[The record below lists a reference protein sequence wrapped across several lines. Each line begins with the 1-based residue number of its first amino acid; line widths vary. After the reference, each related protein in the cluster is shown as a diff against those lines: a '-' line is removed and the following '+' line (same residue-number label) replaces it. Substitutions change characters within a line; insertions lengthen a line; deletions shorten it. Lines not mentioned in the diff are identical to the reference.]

1 MSVKTSREGAT
12 EVKQTPPV
20 GTVKRSCEFH
30 WHGGM
35 ARHVAPLEVE
45 RIQQST
51 RTGTGIA
58 NNTCYRI
65 VPASLHFTFPAFTCR
80 QQAASEQAGRQ
91 AERQT
96 GRQDT
101 SRTCSCHTDADIPR
115 SLQVDFLATG
125 GQHHHHLPSH
135 LTLLSLLFL
144 VAVVAVVSW
153 CRGDCGCGGRCC
165 SCSSAVVVVVV
176 VVVVFPPS
184 LSTPLSCSTEHQH
197 QQTGFPSVGIA
208 AGRALV
214 PARSPILDV
223 RPPPTASYSL
233 TATIRPRKPPSPSRF
248 RLRLQASSNQAERLG

>member
-1 MSVKTSREGAT
+1 M
-12 EVKQTPPV
+12 KQTPPV
-20 GTVKRSCEFH
+20 GTVRRSCEFH
-30 WHGGM
+30 WHGRM

-125 GQHHHHLPSH
+125 GQHHHHLHSH

-153 CRGDCGCGGRCC
+153 CRGVVVI
-165 SCSSAVVVVVV
+165 VVVVVAV
-176 VVVVFPPS
+176 VLVLLQWWWWLLLLLFSPRRCRLRSVAPQSININKQDSRRLASPPAVLSFPPAAPS
-184 LSTPLSCSTEHQH
+184 WIPPSAHSIIFIDSDYPSARASFPLSISIPTPGQLESSRTTWIEGEQH
-197 QQTGFPSVGIA
+197 
-208 AGRALV
+208 R
-214 PARSPILDV
+214 
-223 RPPPTASYSL
+223 
-233 TATIRPRKPPSPSRF
+233 
-248 RLRLQASSNQAERLG
+248 

>member
-1 MSVKTSREGAT
+1 MLSH
-12 EVKQTPPV
+12 
-20 GTVKRSCEFH
+20 C
-30 WHGGM
+30 
-35 ARHVAPLEVE
+35 
-45 RIQQST
+45 
-51 RTGTGIA
+51 
-58 NNTCYRI
+58 TCFT
-65 VPASLHFTFPAFTCR
+65 SLHFSR
-80 QQAASEQAGRQ
+80 LHVQAAGSERTGRQ

-101 SRTCSCHTDADIPR
+101 SRTCSCHTDTDIPR

-125 GQHHHHLPSH
+125 GQQHHHLHSH

-176 VVVVFPPS
+176 VVVVVLPPS

-233 TATIRPRKPPSPSRF
+233 TATIRPREPPSPSRF